1 MTYKGYERMDHRF
14 STKLFLFLMIAWPL
28 LFGSMSEAVERQTL
42 TIANSKAW
50 KPYSYLDEQGQPS
63 GILIDFWLAFGEAN
77 HVDIEF
83 QLMDW
88 NDSLEAVKL
97 GKADIQAGLI
107 RSPSRLVYLDFAE
120 PLLKID
126 TQLYIH
132 RKLLGD
138 ELDTL
143 LTGTA
148 EVSFGVVKGGFEQEF
163 MQREYPQLKLIEY
176 ANNELMMSAA
186 KREELDGFVA
196 DTQVANFYI
205 VISNGTKDF
214 TPVKFLYSEELRPAV
229 AKGNADLLEQVEQG
243 FAQLSS
249 NEKNRILSRWVHIET
264 IYPRYLMP
272 ILVSGILLSVIIYTF
287 QLRRTVR
294 LRTKQLEEANQKLS
308 YLAKTDSLTDIANR
322 RSFFEYLEAE
332 QARAGSLALMVFDID
347 DFKTVNDQFGHGEGD
362 NAICFV
368 VGCVRQALASDT
380 YFARIGGEEFA
391 IVARGK
397 NAEESQHL
405 AERICQRVA
414 ENKWVVNA
422 QHSLSLT
429 ISLGCAFYLHP
440 TQPFSLHDA
449 DSLMYES
456 KRNGKNQ
463 VIFRTW
469 S

>member
-1 MTYKGYERMDHRF
+1 MDHRF

-28 LFGSMSEAVERQTL
+28 LFGSMSEAVECQTL

-77 HVDIEF
+77 HVDIQF

-97 GKADIQAGLI
+97 GKSYVQAGLI
-107 RSPSRLVYLDFAE
+107 RSASRLAYLDFAE
-120 PLLKID
+120 PLLTID
-126 TQLYIH
+126 TQLYVH
-132 RKLLGD
+132 RTLLGD
-138 ELDTL
+138 KLDTL
-143 LTGTA
+143 LSGA
-148 EVSFGVVKGGFEQEF
+148 MNVSLGVVKGGFEQEF

-186 KREELDGFVA
+186 KRRELDGFVA
-196 DTQVANFYI
+196 DTQVA
-205 VISNGTKDF
+205 
-214 TPVKFLYSEELRPAV
+214 
-229 AKGNADLLEQVEQG
+229 KGNRDLLEQIEQG

-272 ILVSGILLSVIIYTF
+272 ILASGLLLSIVIYTL

-294 LRTKQLEEANQKLS
+294 LRTQQLEEANQKLS

-332 QARAGSLALMVFDID
+332 QTRSGSLTLMVFDID
-347 DFKTVNDQFGHGEGD
+347 DFKTINDRFGHGAGD

-397 NAEESQHL
+397 NAEESQQL

-414 ENKWVVNA
+414 EKKWVVNA

-440 TQPFSLHDA
+440 ARPFSLHDA
-449 DSLMYES
+449 DSLMYEG

-463 VIFRTW
+463 VVFRTW

>member
-1 MTYKGYERMDHRF
+1 MDHRF

-77 HVDIEF
+77 HVDIQF

-97 GKADIQAGLI
+97 GKSDVQAGLI
-107 RSPSRLVYLDFAE
+107 RSASRLAYLDFAE
-120 PLLKID
+120 PLLTID
-126 TQLYIH
+126 TQLYVH
-132 RKLLGD
+132 RTLLGD
-138 ELDTL
+138 KLDTL
-143 LTGTA
+143 LSGA
-148 EVSFGVVKGGFEQEF
+148 MNVSLGVVKGGFEQEF

-186 KREELDGFVA
+186 KRRELDGFVA
-196 DTQVANFYI
+196 DTQVA
-205 VISNGTKDF
+205 
-214 TPVKFLYSEELRPAV
+214 
-229 AKGNADLLEQVEQG
+229 KGNRDLLEQVEQG

-272 ILVSGILLSVIIYTF
+272 ILASGLLLSIVIYTL

-294 LRTKQLEEANQKLS
+294 LRTQQLEEANQKLS

-332 QARAGSLALMVFDID
+332 QARSGSLTLMVFDID
-347 DFKTVNDQFGHGEGD
+347 DFKTINDRFGHGAGD

-397 NAEESQHL
+397 NAEESQQL

-414 ENKWVVNA
+414 EKKWVVNA

-440 TQPFSLHDA
+440 ARPFSLHDA
-449 DSLMYES
+449 DSLMYEG

-463 VIFRTW
+463 VVFRTW

>member
-1 MTYKGYERMDHRF
+1 MDHRF
-14 STKLFLFLMIAWPL
+14 STKLFLLLMIAWPL

-77 HVDIEF
+77 HVDIQF

-107 RSPSRLVYLDFAE
+107 RSPSRLAYLDFAE
-120 PLLKID
+120 PLLTID
-126 TQLYIH
+126 TQLYVH
-132 RKLLGD
+132 RTLLGD
-138 ELDTL
+138 KLDTL
-143 LTGTA
+143 LSGA
-148 EVSFGVVKGGFEQEF
+148 MNVSLGVVKGGFEQEF

-186 KREELDGFVA
+186 KRRELDGFVA

-205 VISNGTKDF
+205 VVSNGAKDF

-229 AKGNADLLEQVEQG
+229 AKGNRDLLEQVEQG

-272 ILVSGILLSVIIYTF
+272 ILASGLLLSIVIYTL

-294 LRTKQLEEANQKLS
+294 LRTQQLEEANQKLS

-332 QARAGSLALMVFDID
+332 QTRSGSLTLMVFDID
-347 DFKTVNDQFGHGEGD
+347 DFKTINDRFGHGAGD

-368 VGCVRQALASDT
+368 VGYVRQALASDT

-397 NAEESQHL
+397 NAEESQQL

-414 ENKWVVNA
+414 EKKWVVNA

-440 TQPFSLHDA
+440 ARPFSLHDA
-449 DSLMYES
+449 DSLMYEG
-456 KRNGKNQ
+456 KRNGKSQ
-463 VIFRTW
+463 VVFRTW